1 MGWKINDF
9 NPIWVRLLGR
19 SQLSNPSDLPC
30 SRSRKA
36 NLRDLIAATG
46 LVIFLKFYSN
56 HQFFGL
62 CDLEIWCMTLKNNG
76 APLLYNI
83 KLCASF
89 QSHRWIQ
96 TELQSRNAQI
106 RVKICDFFP
115 VWPLKLMD
123 DFEKQQGTS
132 SMKFPWPSGQFTGL
146 PHGRSWFCP
155 WCPARGVIP
164 HGCSPYHTSM
174 AVGKGLGRLVH
185 ISSRCWE
192 ATCGWG

>member
-1 MGWKINDF
+1 MWNFKVTQGKSEGF
-9 NPIWVRLLGR
+9 NSCDRPNNL
-19 SQLSNPSDLPC
+19 SQILFKSS
-30 SRSRKA
+30 
-36 NLRDLIAATG
+36 
-46 LVIFLKFYSN
+46 IFWPVWPWN
-56 HQFFGL
+56 MMH
-62 CDLEIWCMTLKNNG
+62 DLEKQWG
-76 APLLYNI
+76 
-83 KLCASF
+83 
-89 QSHRWIQ
+89 HRWIQ

-132 SMKFPWPSGQFTGL
+132 SMKLPWPSGQFTGL
-146 PHGRSWFCP
+146 PHGRSWVCP